1 MRAALNVRFRSGD
14 APRILFIHR
23 GRCFFQRWK
32 RAHITAEYRDALALH
47 SLEAFIGKCADVQPG
62 KLSDCMLHETAVA
75 WLRLQLLRPVPRE
88 PWEESRSLYLARL
101 KRITRSVN
109 AAYGA
114 AGLCSAS
121 SSK

>member
-75 WLRLQLLRPVPRE
+75 WLRLQLLRSAPMR
-88 PWEESRSLYLARL
+88 LARERQHQL
-101 KRITRSVN
+101 RCPPPQRLLALS
-109 AAYGA
+109 
-114 AGLCSAS
+114 AGVLL
-121 SSK
+121 